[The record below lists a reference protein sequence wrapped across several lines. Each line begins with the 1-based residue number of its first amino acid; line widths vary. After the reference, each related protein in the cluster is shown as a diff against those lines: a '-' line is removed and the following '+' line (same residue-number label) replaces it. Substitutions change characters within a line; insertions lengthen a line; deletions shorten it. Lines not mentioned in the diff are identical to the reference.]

1 MRSGRPRTPSAEKL
15 RISRRFAS
23 RNDSPFI
30 FELGKSRSLAR
41 PPAPARGCAGV
52 PLARDDN
59 WFRELASELR
69 KLRCRP
75 KGRHYRNRTCPAL
88 VPFLLALI
96 FALGLGAVTPAAAA
110 QEDYASRREAAE
122 GQFARAEAL
131 RATLEAKT
139 ERERS
144 LQDYENLVSAYR
156 RVYLITPNA
165 IQVPPAIKNVADLYR
180 RMGEQFEAKYFNSA
194 IETYA
199 YLMREYPESSLREV
213 SLLAIAEIRRNNLS
227 QADLALKIYQ
237 DFLDQYPRSSY
248 GPQVRKAI
256 ADLKAAAARPKT
268 APEQAALAPVAPRSS
283 SSSTAASTAAAGGTV
298 AGSPAVS
305 TPVSGANAS
314 GGSAVSGAA
323 ASGTATA
330 SASAP
335 GQDSEVSHVRIWN
348 ADNYTRIIIEL
359 GGKAKYQAARI
370 SDPDRIYFDIE
381 NAKLS
386 NELVHQPIEIPSS
399 GYLKTVRVAQNRADV
414 VRVVLDV
421 AKVKDYSVFELAD
434 PDRLVVDVYGPTDS
448 PGVAATAAPANSGG
462 KTNVKAAASAST
474 GSAASAGSAVSTPA
488 ISVPVASTPPA
499 QTPRTARIQTPPSG
513 ATGLLPLSARAS
525 ISLQPVPISTKVAIA
540 SAAPPSESLKT
551 QADNIGPAP
560 AAKPT
565 RNGEHSLTRALG
577 LKIGRIVIDPG
588 HGGHDT
594 GTIGPSGLM
603 EKDLCL
609 DVALRLGRLI
619 ERSIPSAEIVY
630 TRQDDRYVGLE
641 QRTAMANDARADLF
655 ISIHANSSDDARVS
669 GIETYYLNFNAS
681 AQAMEVAA
689 RENATAQSS
698 VHDLQDLVTKIAR
711 NEKVGESRDLAA
723 DIQESLAN
731 SMQMGK
737 RLERN
742 RGVRKAPFVVLVGA
756 DMPSVLA
763 EIAFMSNPADEQWLK
778 KPENRQ
784 RAADG
789 LYRGIERYLRS
800 VNSLTTTIA
809 PSVNSPRPQ

>member
-1 MRSGRPRTPSAEKL
+1 V
-15 RISRRFAS
+15 
-23 RNDSPFI
+23 
-30 FELGKSRSLAR
+30 
-41 PPAPARGCAGV
+41 GV
-52 PLARDDN
+52 
-59 WFRELASELR
+59 
-69 KLRCRP
+69 
-75 KGRHYRNRTCPAL
+75 
-88 VPFLLALI
+88 
-96 FALGLGAVTPAAAA
+96 VTPAAA
-110 QEDYASRREAAE
+110 QEDYASRRAAAE

-144 LQDYENLVSAYR
+144 LRDYEALVSAYR

-165 IQVPPAIKNVADLYR
+165 IQVPTAIKNVADLYR
-180 RMGEQFEAKYFNSA
+180 RMGEQFEAKYFESA
-194 IETYA
+194 IETYQ
-199 YLMREYPESSLREV
+199 YLMREYPESSLREA
-213 SLLAIAEIRRNNLS
+213 SLLAIADIRRNNLS
-227 QADLALKIYQ
+227 QADVALKNYE
-237 DFLDQYPRSSY
+237 DFLDQYPHSSY

-256 ADLKAAAARPKT
+256 TDIKAAAAKPKT
-268 APEQAALAPVAPRSS
+268 APEQAAVAPASPRPSS
-283 SSSTAASTAAAGGTV
+283 TTTTAASTTAAGGTV
-298 AGSPAVS
+298 ASSPAAN
-305 TPVSGANAS
+305 TAATGANAT
-314 GGSAVSGAA
+314 GGNTLAGAA
-323 ASGTATA
+323 ASGSATA

-399 GYLKTVRVAQNRADV
+399 GYLKAVRVAQNRADV

-434 PDRLVVDVYGPTDS
+434 PDRLVVDVYGPTD
-448 PGVAATAAPANSGG
+448 GTAVAATAAAPANSAG
-462 KTNVKAAASAST
+462 KTNVKTAASAASAS
-474 GSAASAGSAVSTPA
+474 AGTAVSTPA
-488 ISVPVASTPPA
+488 ISAPAVSIPPA
-499 QTPRTARIQTPPSG
+499 PTPRPARVQTPPSA
-513 ATGLLPLSARAS
+513 ATGLLPLSTKAS
-525 ISLQPVPISTKVAIA
+525 APLRPMPALPKVAIA
-540 SAAPPSESLKT
+540 TTDPTSESLKS

-594 GTIGPSGLM
+594 GTIGPTGLM

-619 ERSIPSAEIVY
+619 ERSLPSAEIVY

-641 QRTAMANDARADLF
+641 QRTAIANDARADLF

-669 GIETYYLNFNAS
+669 GIETYYLNFNGS

-711 NEKVGESRDLAA
+711 NEKVEESRDLASN
-723 DIQESLAN
+723 IQESLAS
-731 SMQMGK
+731 SMQIG
-737 RLERN
+737 RRPERN

-784 RAADG
+784 RTADG
-789 LYRGIERYLRS
+789 LYHGIERYLRS

-809 PSVNSPRPQ
+809 PSVNTTRPQ

>member
-1 MRSGRPRTPSAEKL
+1 VSEKKAARSGVG
-15 RISRRFAS
+15 SRLI
-23 RNDSPFI
+23 PF
-30 FELGKSRSLAR
+30 SL
-41 PPAPARGCAGV
+41 
-52 PLARDDN
+52 L
-59 WFRELASELR
+59 
-69 KLRCRP
+69 
-75 KGRHYRNRTCPAL
+75 
-88 VPFLLALI
+88 LI
-96 FALGLGAVTPAAAA
+96 FTLGLGSAGAAAA
-110 QEDYASRREAAE
+110 QEDNGSRREAAE

-199 YLMREYPESSLREV
+199 YLMREYPESSLREA
-213 SLLAIAEIRRNNLS
+213 SLVAIAEIRRNNLS

-256 ADLKAAAARPKT
+256 ADIKAAAARPKT
-268 APEQAALAPVAPRSS
+268 APVQAAVATASPRPSS
-283 SSSTAASTAAAGGTV
+283 TTAASTSAAGGSL
-298 AGSPAVS
+298 ASSPAAS
-305 TPVSGANAS
+305 TSAPSTASAGANAT
-314 GGSAVSGAA
+314 GGSAMTGT
-323 ASGTATA
+323 ASGSGTA

-335 GQDSEVSHVRIWN
+335 GQESEVSHVRIWN

-359 GGKAKYQAARI
+359 GGRAKYQAARI

-399 GYLKTVRVAQNRADV
+399 GYLKAVRVAQNRADV

-448 PGVAATAAPANSGG
+448 TAAATAAAPVNSAEKASL
-462 KTNVKAAASAST
+462 KTVASAT
-474 GSAASAGSAVSTPA
+474 VASATVASAPVASAPSARTAVSTPA
-488 ISVPVASTPPA
+488 ISVPAASTPLAP
-499 QTPRTARIQTPPSG
+499 TPRTARIQTPPS
-513 ATGLLPLSARAS
+513 AAAGLLPLSMKAS
-525 ISLQPVPISTKVAIA
+525 ASLLPMPALPKVAIA
-540 SAAPPSESLKT
+540 ATVTTSESLKS

-565 RNGEHSLTRALG
+565 RNGEHSLTRVLG

-594 GTIGPSGLM
+594 GTIGPTGLM

-609 DVALRLGRLI
+609 DVALRLGKLI
-619 ERSIPSAEIVY
+619 GRSLPSAEIVY

-641 QRTAMANDARADLF
+641 QRTAIANDARADLF

-711 NEKVGESRDLAA
+711 NEKVEESRDLAA
-723 DIQESLAN
+723 DLQESLAS

-737 RLERN
+737 RPERN

-763 EIAFMSNPADEQWLK
+763 EIAFISNPADEQWLK

-784 RAADG
+784 HAADG
-789 LYRGIERYLRS
+789 LYHGIERYLRS

-809 PSVNSPRPQ
+809 PSVSSPRPQ

>member
-1 MRSGRPRTPSAEKL
+1 MRSGRPRTPSAAQL
-15 RISRRFAS
+15 QITSRFTSWNGNPLIS
-23 RNDSPFI
+23 
-30 FELGKSRSLAR
+30 ELGKNSSLAR
-41 PPAPARGCAGV
+41 TSA
-52 PLARDDN
+52 LANSALTSHSLVMTTNDG
-59 WFRELASELR
+59 FAS
-69 KLRCRP
+69 
-75 KGRHYRNRTCPAL
+75 AL
-88 VPFLLALI
+88 TVLFLLLTL
-96 FALGLGAVTPAAAA
+96 ALGLGAVTPAAA
-110 QEDYASRREAAE
+110 QEDVASRRVAAE
-122 GQFARAEAL
+122 GQFQRAEAM
-131 RATLEAKT
+131 RTALEAKT

-144 LQDYENLVSAYR
+144 VQDYENLVSAYR

-165 IQVPPAIKNVADLYR
+165 IQVPAAIKNVADLYR
-180 RMGEQFEAKYFNSA
+180 RMGEQFEPKYFNSA

-199 YLMREYPESSLREV
+199 YLMREYPESSLREA

-248 GPQVRKAI
+248 GPQVHKAI
-256 ADLKAAAARPKT
+256 AEIKAAAAKPKNL
-268 APEQAALAPVAPRSS
+268 PEQAAVAPAAPRPSS
-283 SSSTAASTAAAGGTV
+283 SAAASTSAAGGNAASSFAPSTSAPSSAPAGANV
-298 AGSPAVS
+298 TAGSAMAG
-305 TPVSGANAS
+305 TAA
-314 GGSAVSGAA
+314 GSA
-323 ASGTATA
+323 TAN
-330 SASAP
+330 ASAP
-335 GQDSEVSHVRIWN
+335 GQSSEVSHVHIWN

-359 GGKAKYQAARI
+359 GGRAKYQAARI

-386 NELVHQPIEIPSS
+386 NELLHQPIEIPSV
-399 GYLKTVRVAQNRADV
+399 GYLKAVRVAQNRSDV

-434 PDRLVVDVYGPTDS
+434 PDRLIVDVYGPAD
-448 PGVAATAAPANSGG
+448 GAATASAAPANSTA
-462 KTNVKAAASAST
+462 KTNLKSAASAS
-474 GSAASAGSAVSTPA
+474 AGTAVSTPA
-488 ISVPVASTPPA
+488 LSAPAASSSVAP
-499 QTPRTARIQTPPSG
+499 TARAGRIQTPPSA
-513 ATGLLPLSARAS
+513 ATGLLPLPAKASA
-525 ISLQPVPISTKVAIA
+525 SLLRMPALPKVALA
-540 SAAPPSESLKT
+540 SAAPTSESLKS

-560 AAKPT
+560 FAKPT

-594 GTIGPSGLM
+594 GTIGPTGLM

-619 ERSIPSAEIVY
+619 ERSLPSAEIVY

-641 QRTAMANDARADLF
+641 QRTAIANDARADLF
-655 ISIHANSSDDARVS
+655 ISIHANSSDDLRVS

-711 NEKVGESRDLAA
+711 NEKVEESRDLAA
-723 DIQESLAN
+723 DIQESLAS
-731 SMQMGK
+731 SMQIGK
-737 RLERN
+737 RPERN
-742 RGVRKAPFVVLVGA
+742 RGVRKAPFAVLVGA

-784 RAADG
+784 HAADG
-789 LYRGIERYLRS
+789 LYHGVERYLRS

-809 PSVNSPRPQ
+809 PSVSSPRQQ

>member
-1 MRSGRPRTPSAEKL
+1 MRSGRPRTPSAAKL
-15 RISRRFAS
+15 QIFPFSDPTLATLFSERAFAPCWS
-23 RNDSPFI
+23 LP
-30 FELGKSRSLAR
+30 KSRSRVRTSA
-41 PPAPARGCAGV
+41 
-52 PLARDDN
+52 
-59 WFRELASELR
+59 LASGALTSR
-69 KLRCRP
+69 
-75 KGRHYRNRTCPAL
+75 AL
-88 VPFLLALI
+88 VMTTNGGFASALAVLFLLLSL
-96 FALGLGAVTPAAAA
+96 ALGLGAVTPVAA

-139 ERERS
+139 ERDRS
-144 LQDYENLVSAYR
+144 LQEYEALVSAYR

-237 DFLDQYPRSSY
+237 DFLDQYPHSSY

-256 ADLKAAAARPKT
+256 ADIKAAAARPKT
-268 APEQAALAPVAPRSS
+268 APVQTAVAPTSPRP
-283 SSSTAASTAAAGGTV
+283 SSSTAAPTSAAGGTL
-298 AGSPAVS
+298 AGSPAAS
-305 TPVSGANAS
+305 TPAAGANAT
-314 GGSAVSGAA
+314 GGSAMTGT
-323 ASGTATA
+323 ASGSATA
-330 SASAP
+330 SASSP
-335 GQDSEVSHVRIWN
+335 GQESEVSHVRIWN

-359 GGKAKYQAARI
+359 GGRAKYQAARI

-399 GYLKTVRVAQNRADV
+399 GYLKAVRVAQNRADV

-448 PGVAATAAPANSGG
+448 TAAATPANSAG
-462 KTNVKAAASAST
+462 KTNAKTVASAL
-474 GSAASAGSAVSTPA
+474 AAPTPSAGTAVSTPA
-488 ISVPVASTPPA
+488 ISAPAASTPLAP
-499 QTPRTARIQTPPSG
+499 TPRTARIQTPPS
-513 ATGLLPLSARAS
+513 AAAGLLPLSMKAS
-525 ISLQPVPISTKVAIA
+525 ASLLPMPPLPKVAIA
-540 SAAPPSESLKT
+540 ATVPTSESLKS

-565 RNGEHSLTRALG
+565 RNGEHSLTRVLG

-594 GTIGPSGLM
+594 GTIGPTGLM

-609 DVALRLGRLI
+609 DVALRLGKLI
-619 ERSIPSAEIVY
+619 GRSLPSAEIVY
-630 TRQDDRYVGLE
+630 TRQDDHYVGLE
-641 QRTAMANDARADLF
+641 QRTAIANDARADLF

-711 NEKVGESRDLAA
+711 NEKVEESRDLAV
-723 DIQESLAN
+723 DLQESLAS

-737 RLERN
+737 RPERN

-763 EIAFMSNPADEQWLK
+763 EIAFISNPADEQWLK

-784 RAADG
+784 HAADG
-789 LYRGIERYLRS
+789 LYHGIERYLRS

-809 PSVNSPRPQ
+809 PSVSSPRPQ